1 MPERRHHAATL
12 KVKTLQSARQPAMR
26 RLLNKCSRISPPPEK
41 DCQTPP
47 GCRMLATQTCSS
59 SRILALPTNGVETSC
74 TREMRS
80 SLVTQV
86 EGCMKFGSHSV
97 KMMYHMIWI
106 DMVASCLES
115 DGNPMEI
122 SWKISINCCDSLF
135 LCGMTSK
142 HRSSRML
149 SHVTVSGT
157 IFTASG
163 TYKLEVMHLDLKGR
177 PNVYI
182 YNVHNVHIFR
192 LVDTTYIHA
201 QTLINRLH
209 MANHIECQ
217 FYV

>member
-1 MPERRHHAATL
+1 MKFLIA
-12 KVKTLQSARQPAMR
+12 V
-26 RLLNKCSRISPPPEK
+26 N
-41 DCQTPP
+41 DF
-47 GCRMLATQTCSS
+47 
-59 SRILALPTNGVETSC
+59 ETSIFP
-74 TREMRS
+74 MRLTYRNS
-80 SLVTQV
+80 IQNAS
-86 EGCMKFGSHSV
+86 GSPFGSETACDWKVNMSQIQPMA
-97 KMMYHMIWI
+97 MM
-106 DMVASCLES
+106 
-115 DGNPMEI
+115 
-122 SWKISINCCDSLF
+122 
-135 LCGMTSK
+135 
-142 HRSSRML
+142 